1 MKKPMGEG
9 SRVRQRTIVVAVI
22 MIFFVVA
29 APTSFAVLSQ
39 SHAGGKVVVRICGSP
54 PRCPSAGGNNG
65 KEPTN
70 GGVAGRAHFTARG
83 AITDKGT
90 IVTYRWVKGSLPGGL
105 ITLRHVAVGKKGT
118 ITFVVKIDT
127 SVGTSRWMIASGTK
141 AYKGLHGQGNER
153 ENADYTVSTLTG
165 TVSR

>member
-1 MKKPMGEG
+1 MKKPMGERI
-9 SRVRQRTIVVAVI
+9 RVRQRTIIVAVI

-29 APTSFAVLSQ
+29 APTSFAALSQ
-39 SHAGGKVVVRICGSP
+39 LHAGGKVVVRI
-54 PRCPSAGGNNG
+54 AGGNNG

-70 GGVAGRAHFTARG
+70 GGVAGRGHFTARG
-83 AITDKGT
+83 AITDSGT
-90 IVTYRWVKGSLPGGL
+90 TVTYRWVKASLPGGL
-105 ITLRHVAVGKKGT
+105 ITLRFVAVGKNGT

-127 SVGTSRWMIASGTK
+127 SVGTSRWTIASGTK
-141 AYKGLHGQGNER
+141 AYKGLHGQGTER